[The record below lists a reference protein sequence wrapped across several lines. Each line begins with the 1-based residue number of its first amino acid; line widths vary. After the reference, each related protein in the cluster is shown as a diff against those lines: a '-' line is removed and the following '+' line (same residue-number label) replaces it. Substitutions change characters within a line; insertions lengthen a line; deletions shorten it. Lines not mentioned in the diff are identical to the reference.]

1 MRLLVSL
8 LLALFF
14 TGCATLPPG
23 SAISPEAF
31 DDDARRCL
39 DMFNEADRR
48 VETHQVRDAGATP
61 VEGFPWLRTDRFLAS
76 FGNALDGDDERW
88 RAWLNHLRRTDLVA
102 RRYELA
108 NASGAHPF
116 GQTVED
122 ELDALD
128 GCTRVLNDALLANDA
143 LRDALLPRVEVPDD
157 YRTWQR
163 WLGLYPLTR
172 VFVLAGVHR
181 LHADKAETLV
191 APPAAADDTRWRSYA
206 SAARIA
212 DTPARLA
219 SARRDA
225 LGIPEP
231 EPRDLDG
238 LLDRHAPVWRIE
250 TRSDDDRPGRPV
262 WRTPERPEVRTD
274 EPVEYRFVTWTRFDG
289 QVLAQLNY
297 LIWYP
302 ARSPEGRFDI
312 FAGHMDGTL
321 WRVTLDADGE
331 PLAGESLHAC
341 GCYYLVF
348 PGERLTE
355 REPQPGGEPV
365 FIGEPLP
372 QTGPNTRLRL
382 TRAAAN
388 HYLVHLDTIKR
399 DVADDA
405 SIRLRVTDA
414 DRLRSLAHP
423 DGRRSLYRPDDGLVP
438 GTARPE
444 RWLLWP
450 MGVPSAGAMRQ
461 PGRHAIAFA
470 SRRHFDA
477 PELLAAHFQR
487 TEAANDTRN
496 RR

>member
-1 MRLLVSL
+1 MRLLVLL

-14 TGCATLPPG
+14 TGCATFPPV
-23 SAISPEAF
+23 SVISPEAF
-31 DDDARRCL
+31 DDDTRRCL
-39 DMFNEADRR
+39 DRFTRADRN
-48 VETHQVRDAGATP
+48 VEAHQVRDAGATP

-76 FGNALDGDDERW
+76 FGDELGGDDERW
-88 RAWLNHLRRTDLVA
+88 RAWLAHLRRTDLVA

-116 GQTVED
+116 GQAVED
-122 ELDALD
+122 ELGALD
-128 GCTRVLNDALLANDA
+128 GCARTLNDTLLASDA
-143 LRDALLPRVEVPDD
+143 LRDALLLRVEVPDD

-181 LHADKAETLV
+181 LHADKADVLDE
-191 APPAAADDTRWRSYA
+191 PPAAADDARWHTYA
-206 SAARIA
+206 SDIRMTEAAS
-212 DTPARLA
+212 RLA
-219 SARRDA
+219 TARRDA
-225 LGIPEP
+225 LGIPELT
-231 EPRDLDG
+231 PRELDG

-262 WRTPERPEVRTD
+262 WRARDRPEVRTD

-302 ARSPEGRFDI
+302 ARTPEGRFDI

-348 PGERLTE
+348 PGERLVA

-365 FIGEPLP
+365 FIGDQLP
-372 QTGPNTRLRL
+372 VTGPETRLRL

-388 HYLVHLDTIKR
+388 HYLVHLDTVAR
-399 DVADDA
+399 DGANDA
-405 SIRLRVTDA
+405 RIRLLVTDA
-414 DRLRSLAHP
+414 DRLRSLVHP

-477 PELLAAHFQR
+477 PGLLAAHFER
-487 TEAANDTRN
+487 TEAPNRTRD